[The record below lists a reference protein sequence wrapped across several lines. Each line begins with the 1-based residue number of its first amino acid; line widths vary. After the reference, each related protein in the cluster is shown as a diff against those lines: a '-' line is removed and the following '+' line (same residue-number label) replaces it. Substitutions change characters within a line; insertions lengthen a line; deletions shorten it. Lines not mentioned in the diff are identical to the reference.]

1 MGDIER
7 STAPGLIRVQ
17 LRIMKLVAALGI
29 VSAFGATQEPAF
41 RSETQLVQI
50 NVIVRD
56 KNGPVSKLTAN
67 DFVLSDKGKPQGIRV
82 FSVSS
87 SGKTEAQALPAGTFS
102 NRQKGADSGTVTIV
116 LLDRLNT
123 LSAPGAEL
131 WESHSSGFEDHALGY
146 AKQNLIEFVKEMDPK
161 NRVALYSLA
170 ESLTVLSDFS
180 SDREQLQEILT
191 AYRATSITEREKAAP
206 GTVHTP
212 VPGDFNGSVDR
223 ERQVLANITNQ
234 DRAQRTI
241 AAFVAIANHAA
252 GIPGRKNL
260 IWLTANLPFPAG
272 AAARVLSRANIA
284 VYPVD
289 ARGLVT
295 RGSAPG
301 AIQQDMQMVPGMRT
315 GSNGGDWMGSRP
327 TGIDTME
334 DLAAQTGGHAF
345 YNTNNLTEAIHR
357 AVDDGAVTYTLGFYP
372 DVLAL
377 DDKFHELKVHVKH
390 AGYEVR
396 YPKGYFAQKEMPV
409 SEAQQQNLLQEAI
422 LSPLESSSIR
432 LQAQV
437 ERGKANSIALAGSI
451 DVRDLQLT
459 AAGEGTLDLY
469 VIQQDAT
476 GRVLEQKKNRL
487 NLRLT
492 PELYA
497 AYLKSGILFREAF
510 EPKEGFVTMR
520 LLVSDP
526 RQARV
531 GSLIIPVSEVK

>member
-1 MGDIER
+1 
-7 STAPGLIRVQ
+7 
-17 LRIMKLVAALGI
+17 
-29 VSAFGATQEPAF
+29 
-41 RSETQLVQI
+41 
-50 NVIVRD
+50 
-56 KNGPVSKLTAN
+56 
-67 DFVLSDKGKPQGIRV
+67 
-82 FSVSS
+82 
-87 SGKTEAQALPAGTFS
+87 
-102 NRQKGADSGTVTIV
+102 
-116 LLDRLNT
+116 
-123 LSAPGAEL
+123 
-131 WESHSSGFEDHALGY
+131 
-146 AKQNLIEFVKEMDPK
+146 
-161 NRVALYSLA
+161 
-170 ESLTVLSDFS
+170 
-180 SDREQLQEILT
+180 
-191 AYRATSITEREKAAP
+191 
-206 GTVHTP
+206 
-212 VPGDFNGSVDR
+212 
-223 ERQVLANITNQ
+223 
-234 DRAQRTI
+234 
-241 AAFVAIANHAA
+241 
-252 GIPGRKNL
+252 
-260 IWLTANLPFPAG
+260 
-272 AAARVLSRANIA
+272 
-284 VYPVD
+284 
-289 ARGLVT
+289 
-295 RGSAPG
+295 
-301 AIQQDMQMVPGMRT
+301 MRT